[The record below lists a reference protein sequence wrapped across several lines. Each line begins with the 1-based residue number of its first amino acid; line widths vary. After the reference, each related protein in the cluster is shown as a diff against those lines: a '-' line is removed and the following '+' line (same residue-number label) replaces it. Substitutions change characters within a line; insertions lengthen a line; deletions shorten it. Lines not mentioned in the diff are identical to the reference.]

1 MECLCGLRWWRYQ
14 TKATIK
20 VSCWD
25 TCWEIKVTSTYQ
37 RKQIICILRRQQHNY
52 FNHRSI
58 YLRMNS
64 STYGKPNS
72 TGNSG
77 NLLSMISVELSFP
90 QNFMENVPSIC
101 YSKVESCFQ
110 SICGKLFSMKSAFPQ
125 CLWSSVFHR
134 IREKQYSSGI
144 YFSIR

>member
-37 RKQIICILRRQQHNY
+37 RKQIICILRRQQHYY

-64 STYGKPNS
+64 SNSGKPNS

-77 NLLSMISVELSFP
+77 NLRSMNSVEFLAFSWDF
-90 QNFMENVPSIC
+90 FHWSLDFRSI
-101 YSKVESCFQ
+101 YLRMNSSTLRRPNSK
-110 SICGKLFSMKSAFPQ
+110 GKLFSMN
-125 CLWSSVFHR
+125 SVEYWMYYPNQTR
-134 IREKQYSSGI
+134 NPKYKTRNP
-144 YFSIR
+144 